1 MQVTKENKDDLNAMI
16 RIQVEKP
23 DYEEKVN
30 TKLKDYKKQANMPGF
45 RPGMVPM
52 GMIKRMYYKPVLLEE
67 INRLVSQSLTKFIED
82 EKLHILGEPLTSKEH
97 QKEIDFDKQ
106 ENFEFVFDI
115 GIAPDLEV
123 SVSETD
129 KLPYY
134 LIDATGDLID
144 KHVESYTNRYGEM
157 VKGEKVEEEDV
168 IIGDLSQ
175 LTPELEVKEDGITAE
190 KTSLS
195 MRVIKDEEI
204 KKQLTGA
211 QIGDVIQMDLRKAF
225 PADTELAQML
235 KVEKEKLAGESM
247 HFQLTIEEISRW
259 KKAEIN
265 QELFDKAFEAGEITS
280 EEDFRNK
287 LREEIE
293 KAYAQNSDYKLF
305 LDTRQMMLDK
315 VSTELPE
322 DFIKRW
328 LLESNEGKVT
338 AEDLEKDFGRVKDDL
353 KWQLIQDALIKKYE
367 LKVEPEEVEELAR
380 QQVRMQFQQYGM
392 ANVPEEHLNNYAGE
406 MLKKDQERRRLYE
419 QKFQEKITV
428 MVKEK
433 VTLEEKKVNEE
444 DFAKLF
450 EG

>member
-1 MQVTKENKDDLNAMI
+1 
-16 RIQVEKP
+16 
-23 DYEEKVN
+23 
-30 TKLKDYKKQANMPGF
+30 
-45 RPGMVPM
+45 
-52 GMIKRMYYKPVLLEE
+52 
-67 INRLVSQSLTKFIED
+67 
-82 EKLHILGEPLTSKEH
+82 
-97 QKEIDFDKQ
+97 
-106 ENFEFVFDI
+106 
-115 GIAPDLEV
+115 
-123 SVSETD
+123 
-129 KLPYY
+129 
-134 LIDATGDLID
+134 
-144 KHVESYTNRYGEM
+144 
-157 VKGEKVEEEDV
+157 
-168 IIGDLSQ
+168 
-175 LTPELEVKEDGITAE
+175 
-190 KTSLS
+190 
-195 MRVIKDEEI
+195 
-204 KKQLTGA
+204 
-211 QIGDVIQMDLRKAF
+211 
-225 PADTELAQML
+225 
-235 KVEKEKLAGESM
+235 
-247 HFQLTIEEISRW
+247 
-259 KKAEIN
+259 
-265 QELFDKAFEAGEITS
+265 
-280 EEDFRNK
+280 
-287 LREEIE
+287 
-293 KAYAQNSDYKLF
+293 
-305 LDTRQMMLDK
+305 MMLDK